1 MAALQ
6 KCAVVMAVLAG
17 FAGVTASE
25 ARAQAEALRIGA
37 SHSLKPAFEE
47 ILPMFEREYGV
58 PVQVVYGASQTLRRQ
73 IEQGGSI
80 DVFLPESVEE
90 VEKLE
95 RKGLTLSGGPRIY
108 ATSSLVL
115 VMSAAS
121 RATPISLPN
130 RGARI
135 ALGHPK
141 TSALGELTARAL
153 VRANPSYKNGSNF
166 IYGQHS
172 EEVMSL
178 IESGKADAGIVQRV
192 DAIGSGRMRI
202 IDEMPAGKHT
212 PVQFGEA
219 VVWTC
224 REASLPAA
232 EQFLDFMTSPLIQKL
247 LLKYGFDQTPASNG

>member
-1 MAALQ
+1 MTALL
-6 KCAVVMAVLAG
+6 KCAVVMAVIGA
-17 FAGVTASE
+17 FSGVMASG
-25 ARAQAEALRIGA
+25 AQAEAEPLKIGA

-47 ILPMFEREYGV
+47 ILPMFERESGV
-58 PVQVVYGASQTLRRQ
+58 SVRVVYGPSQILRRQ
-73 IEQGGSI
+73 IEQGASI
-80 DVFLPESVEE
+80 DVFLPESIEE

-108 ATSSLVL
+108 AASSLVL
-115 VMSAAS
+115 VMSASS
-121 RATPISLPN
+121 RATPISLPS
-130 RGARI
+130 RGARL
-135 ALGHPK
+135 ALGDPK

-153 VRANPSYKNGSNF
+153 VKANPAYKSSSNI

-172 EEVMSL
+172 EAVMSL

-192 DAIGSGRMRI
+192 DAIGSGHMRI
-202 IDEMPAGKHT
+202 IDETPAGKHT
-212 PVQFGEA
+212 PVSFGEA

-247 LLKYGFDQTPASNG
+247 LLKYGFDHAPPSNR